1 MSIDEFIDGLDL
13 ELVEELKKK
22 KLVLTTAESC
32 TGGLISSVI
41 VNISGASSVF
51 KQGFVT
57 YCDKAKEDLLGVKH
71 ETMDKYKAVSSEV
84 ASEMAT
90 GAKEV
95 SGADVAVSVTGV
107 AGPSMEDGK
116 PVGLVYIGCA
126 YKDRVEVRE
135 FNFDGDRKTI
145 RFKATKNA
153 LQLVLDCI
161 K

>member
-1 MSIDEFIDGLDL
+1 ME
-13 ELVEELKKK
+13 
-22 KLVLTTAESC
+22 
-32 TGGLISSVI
+32 
-41 VNISGASSVF
+41 
-51 KQGFVT
+51 
-57 YCDKAKEDLLGVKH
+57 
-71 ETMDKYKAVSSEV
+71 KYKAVSSEV

-126 YKDRVEVRE
+126 YKDKVEVRE

>member
-13 ELVEELKKK
+13 ELVEELKEK

-41 VNISGASSVF
+41 VNISGASTVF

-57 YCDKAKEDLLGVKH
+57 YCDKAKEDLLGVRH

-126 YKDRVEVRE
+126 YKDKVEVRE

-145 RFKATKNA
+145 RFKATKYA

>member
-1 MSIDEFIDGLDL
+1 MSIYEFIDGLDL
-13 ELVEELKKK
+13 KLVEELKEKE
-22 KLVLTTAESC
+22 LVLTTAESC

-51 KQGFVT
+51 KHGFVT
-57 YCDKAKEDLLGVKH
+57 YCDKAKEDLLGVRH

-126 YKDRVEVRE
+126 YKDKVEVRE

>member
-13 ELVEELKKK
+13 ELVEELKEK

-41 VNISGASSVF
+41 VNISGASTVF

-57 YCDKAKEDLLGVKH
+57 YCDKAKEDLLGVRH

-126 YKDRVEVRE
+126 YKDKVEVRE

-145 RFKATKNA
+145 RFKATKYA
-153 LQLVLDCI
+153 LQLVLD
-161 K
+161 

>member
-57 YCDKAKEDLLGVKH
+57 YCDKAKEDLLGVRH

-126 YKDRVEVRE
+126 YKDKVEVRE

>member
-57 YCDKAKEDLLGVKH
+57 YCDKAKEDLLGVRH

-126 YKDRVEVRE
+126 YKDKVEVRE

-145 RFKATKNA
+145 RFKATKYA

>member
-1 MSIDEFIDGLDL
+1 MSIDEFIDRLDL
-13 ELVEELKKK
+13 KLVEELKKK
-22 KLVLTTAESC
+22 NLVLTTAESC

-41 VNISGASSVF
+41 VNISGASTVF

-126 YKDRVEVRE
+126 YKDKVEVRE

>member
-13 ELVEELKKK
+13 ELVEELKEK

-41 VNISGASSVF
+41 VNISGASTVF

>member
-13 ELVEELKKK
+13 KLVEELKKK

-57 YCDKAKEDLLGVKH
+57 YCDKAKEDLLGVRH

-126 YKDRVEVRE
+126 YKDKVEVRE

>member
-13 ELVEELKKK
+13 KLVEELKSK

-57 YCDKAKEDLLGVKH
+57 YCDKAKEDLLGVRH

-126 YKDRVEVRE
+126 YKDKVEVRE